1 MESPRLLWTPTE
13 TIKANANLSHYTQW
27 LKDTQNLSFADYHEV
42 WKWSVEN
49 IAAFWE
55 SLWKYFD
62 VIHEGSY
69 ESVINNHEMPG
80 VKWFEGT
87 RLNYAEHIFR
97 NAQDHYPAIVYKSE
111 SESTKHIGWQ
121 ELKGTVA
128 SLQHFL
134 KQHNVQS
141 GDRIVGYLPCIPEA
155 SAALLASSSLGAIW
169 SSCSPDFGTNSVI
182 DRFSQIEPTVLIAVD
197 HYQYN
202 GKVFD
207 KTETIQELVK
217 ALPSLSCIIIIS
229 DKHTL
234 KINTNKKI
242 VTWQEATQN
251 TTHTLEFTRIPFDHP
266 IWILYSSGTTGL
278 PKAITHS
285 HGGILLEQLK
295 YGTFHNN
302 FKPGDKCFW
311 YTTTGWMMWNYIH
324 GSLLAGGTMV
334 LYNGSPG
341 YPDLNVLWKFA
352 EETGMHHF
360 GTSAGFILANM
371 KAGIDPASHFDLK
384 NLISIG
390 STGSTLPPEGFDWIY
405 DHVKKDLW
413 LASMSGGT
421 DVCSAFVGG
430 NPNLPVYAGEIQCR
444 ALGCKLEAFDDE
456 GKPVLHQVGEMVI
469 TEPMPSMPIY
479 FWNDQ
484 HMNRYRESYFEMYP
498 GIWRHG
504 DWIEITPRN
513 GVIIYGR
520 SDATLNRGGIRIGTS
535 EIYSAVNKVKEV
547 KDSLIICL
555 EKKGGEFWM
564 PLFVVLQEGQTLTT
578 EIIKKINTT
587 IRTEYSPRHVPDEII
602 EVYDIPYTISG
613 KKTETP
619 VKKILMGKDP
629 KTVVNMGS
637 LKNPS
642 SMDFFITLYQ
652 QLRQSASKLKG

>member
-1 MESPRLLWTPTE
+1 MESPRLLWTPAE

-27 LKDTQNLSFADYHEV
+27 LKDTQNLSFTDYHEV

-62 VIHEGSY
+62 IIHEGSY

-97 NAQDHYPAIVYKSE
+97 NTQDHHPAIVYKSE
-111 SESTKHIGWQ
+111 SESTKHIGWR
-121 ELKGTVA
+121 ELKSTVA

-182 DRFSQIEPTVLIAVD
+182 DRFSQIEPTVLVAVD

-217 ALPSLSCIIIIS
+217 ALPSLSCIIVIS
-229 DKHTL
+229 NKHDL
-234 KINTNKKI
+234 KIKTNKKI

-251 TTHTLEFTRIPFDHP
+251 TTHTLAFTRIPFDHP

-295 YGTFHNN
+295 YVTFHNN

-341 YPDLNVLWKFA
+341 YPDLNVLWEFA

-371 KAGIDPASHFDLK
+371 KAGIEPASHFDLK

-444 ALGCKLEAFDDE
+444 ALGCKLEAYDDD

-479 FWNDQ
+479 FWNDR

-498 GIWRHG
+498 DVWRHG

-535 EIYSAVNKVKEV
+535 EIYSAVNKVREV

-578 EIIKKINTT
+578 EIIKKINNT